1 MSMLLLKLVPTGMVV
16 VLPSTL
22 AVNVATAHANA
33 LLAVPPTI
41 TLQGFFLQPWFAA
54 ISTVLFDMCSE
65 TRSCCWILIA
75 MSIAVTST
83 TAAVTPS
90 HRSRCPRC
98 FL

>member
-33 LLAVPPTI
+33 LLAVPADHHSA
-41 TLQGFFLQPWFAA
+41 GHFLQPWFA
-54 ISTVLFDMCSE
+54 ITTVLFDMCSE